1 MTITTAQIRGARGL
15 LNWTQQDLS
24 ERTDISATSIGAIEN
39 GQTMPRESTLQAFR
53 KAFEDAGIE
62 FSDNQGVRFR
72 TAGVRTLSGR
82 NGYLEFFEDVYLT
95 LEQIDKPQVLVSN
108 VDERQFEY
116 WHGKYGGD
124 HVNKIKNDLKAD
136 YKILVREGDTYFP
149 ASDYAEYRWL
159 STKLFVSVPF
169 YLYGQ
174 KLAIILFE
182 NEPKII
188 LIESPLVAEAYRVQF
203 ENMWADSLTP
213 SMKKEASKR

>member
-1 MTITTAQIRGARGL
+1 MTITTAQIRAARGL
-15 LNWTQQDLS
+15 LNWTQHDLS

-62 FSDNQGVRFR
+62 FTDNQGVAFR
-72 TAGVRTLSGR
+72 TAGVRTLTGR
-82 NGYLEFFEDVYLT
+82 NGYLEFFEDVYQT
-95 LEQIDKPQVLVSN
+95 LETAKSKEVLVSN

-124 HVNKIKNDLKAD
+124 HVTKIKNDLNAH
-136 YKILVREGDTYFP
+136 YKILVKEGDTYFP
-149 ASDYAEYRWL
+149 AQNYAQYRWL
-159 STKLFVSVPF
+159 TAKLFVSVPF
-169 YLYGQ
+169 YLYGE

-188 LIESPLVAEAYRVQF
+188 LIESSLVAQAFRIQF
-203 ENMWADSLTP
+203 HEMWQDSLEP
-213 SMKKEASKR
+213 SFKKEASQK